1 MEMKNHLEHQHQ
13 LTLAREQCSQNPH
26 LVKSF
31 YTSMM
36 TYPSNVDTQFSSTY
50 PINVNTGNCIDFNYF
65 NPADQMPLINSAIPY
80 IQQSV
85 HENESES
92 Q

>member
-36 TYPSNVDTQFSSTY
+36 TYPSNVDR
-50 PINVNTGNCIDFNYF
+50 GNCIDFNYF
-65 NPADQMPLINSAIPY
+65 NPADQMPLINSAVPY

-85 HENESES
+85 HGNESES